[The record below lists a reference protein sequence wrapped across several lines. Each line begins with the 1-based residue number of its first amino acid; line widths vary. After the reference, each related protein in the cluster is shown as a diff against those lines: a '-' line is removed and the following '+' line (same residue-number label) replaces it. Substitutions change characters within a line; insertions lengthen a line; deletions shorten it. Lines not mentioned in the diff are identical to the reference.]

1 MMNNRLEPLEDVVG
15 DLFVDRHY
23 ELDMFWKWATSIPRR
38 MGNSYVLVGRRRTG
52 KTAILVKLFNR
63 LFYEQEAVLPVYISF
78 ARYMDRK
85 EPITSFD
92 FAHEYFTGY
101 VGCYLAFRH
110 RRPALLRQ
118 RLDLQQ
124 LRRFAR
130 QAQDEYVLDLCRQYD
145 ESVAD
150 STVTPHGLV
159 QWVIHLPMG
168 QAAVRNVP
176 TAMIV
181 DEFQVL
187 TNVYDPVQEIYHDVT
202 DSFQW
207 AVETRWAPMLVSGSA
222 VTLLVEQALTG
233 MLSGRF
239 HYWYLKPLARE
250 YAHDLVFRL
259 AASEDLT
266 ATEELAEAVWRLTE
280 GYPYSIYGLMT
291 SVCPA
296 RQRYPDPDA
305 LEQVL
310 TFELTDPQGELWKHY
325 DTGFRKYSERLNTS
339 QVTKKVMFWAT
350 KYPEEQIDA
359 ERVAQEVGVDVDAVQ
374 NALDK
379 LHEADIVTRI
389 GWTLYQG
396 PGDPMLRRYIAYN
409 HRREIEK
416 LAPAEAVKDWERE
429 YKRLRG
435 HMSNFVGE
443 VAEVYIQAVMRTF
456 DGREVGGDAYFN
468 YGEPVTLPAFE
479 TIERRG
485 GIVKAG
491 VPIEIDLAGEWTL
504 PPTGEEAEGGR
515 GAWLVQV
522 KFTEAPV
529 GEDDVRRFLEQTDA
543 VVQEKGYQTVT
554 RWYFCK
560 RGYTAGAVQALQQA
574 GVLFSDRAG
583 FNGLANLFG
592 FFGLPK

>member
-296 RQRYPDPDA
+296 RQQYPDPDA
-305 LEQVL
+305 LEKVL

-325 DTGFRKYSERLNTS
+325 DTEFRKYSERLNTS

>member
-1 MMNNRLEPLEDVVG
+1 MMDNRLDPLEDVVG

-78 ARYMDRK
+78 ARYLNRQR
-85 EPITSFD
+85 PIDSYEFVR
-92 FAHEYFTGY
+92 EYLAGY
-101 VGCYLAFRH
+101 VGSYLAFRH
-110 RRPALLRQ
+110 RAPTVMYERRNLAR
-118 RLDLQQ
+118 

-130 QAQDEYVLDLCRQYD
+130 QVQDEYALDLFQQYD
-145 ESVAD
+145 ETLAE
-150 STVTPHGLV
+150 PNPYEAM
-159 QWVIHLPMG
+159 QWVINFPMG
-168 QAAVRNVP
+168 EARFRNMP

-187 TNVYDPVQEIYHDVT
+187 TNVYNPYNDRYYDVT
-202 DSFQW
+202 GGFQW
-207 AVETRWAPMLVSGSA
+207 AVETRWAPVLVSGSA

-239 HYWYLKPLARE
+239 HYWYLKPLTRE

-259 AASEDLT
+259 AASEDVT

-325 DTGFRKYSERLNTS
+325 DTEFRKYSERLNTS

-435 HMSNFVGE
+435 QMSNFVGE
-443 VAEVYIQAVMRTF
+443 VAEVYIQAVMRAF

-468 YGEPVTLPAFE
+468 YVEPVTLPAFE
-479 TIERRG
+479 TVERRI

-491 VPIEIDLAGEWTL
+491 VPIEIDLIGERAL
-504 PPTGEEAEGGR
+504 PEGEGTGV
-515 GAWLVQV
+515 WLVQA
-522 KFTEAPV
+522 KFTQAPV
-529 GEDDVRRFLEQTDA
+529 GEDDVRRFLKQTDA
-543 VVQEKGYQTVT
+543 VVQEKGYQAMT